1 MKARTIENNIR
12 SKIVEFAA
20 SIDNEELADDLIDG
34 VVVTGGCIASML
46 MQEPVN
52 DYDLYMDNQS
62 LVFRLCVYYIN
73 KMETTS
79 PASSADMCIRLTYK
93 DSESC
98 SDFANEHCNEEFQVL
113 DYNREDN
120 YWCDKALINPLSE
133 LLTTKSD
140 KVAGIIK
147 NVIRVEIFCSN
158 RGLVQAS
165 PIDINDSDSHPE
177 SGESENKDAEKFRPV
192 FLSSNAIT
200 LSDKIQIVIRFVGDA
215 KKIHESYDFVHA
227 TNYWTRDD
235 GLVTNIEALESILAK
250 ELIYR
255 GSLYPLASIFRTR
268 KFIQRDWTV
277 HVGNYVKMAM
287 QLNEFDLTDV
297 KVLEEQ
303 LTGVDSLYLG
313 QVIGAINAKQKDD
326 KDFEFNSLYVCEL
339 CDRMMGLRK
348 EVERNE
354 EMADLAWSS

>member
-62 LVFRLCVYYIN
+62 LAFRLCVYYIN
-73 KMETTS
+73 KME
-79 PASSADMCIRLTYK
+79 AKSSDDMCIRLTFK

-98 SDFANEHCNEEFQVL
+98 GDFVNEQCNEEFLVT
-113 DYNREDN
+113 DYNQDDE
-120 YWCDKALINPLSE
+120 YWCDKVLVKPLPE
-133 LLTTKSD
+133 FITTKNWS
-140 KVAGIIK
+140 VPGIIS
-147 NVIRVEIFCSN
+147 NVIRIEIFCPGT
-158 RGLVQAS
+158 GLVELN
-165 PIDINDSDSHPE
+165 PVDTNDADSHPE
-177 SGESENKDAEKFRPV
+177 SGESENKDDEKFRPV

-313 QVIGAINAKQKDD
+313 SVINAINKKQKDD

-348 EVERNE
+348 EVEYSE
-354 EMADLAWSS
+354 